1 MASSFGAVVSVVD
14 FGVQLTRTSFSIY
27 KSARESDDLMR
38 ILSSRFDGAQANLRF
53 LMSPG
58 VQSRLSTDD
67 IARISSLMLRCR
79 ASSAVLSTAAPLI
92 RKKRKV
98 DAQAV
103 SYAQDVMLHL
113 QDLET
118 HIEIEYERLKR

>member
-1 MASSFGAVVSVVD
+1 MEPIGVVFSILDSSI
-14 FGVQLTRTSFSIY
+14 QLTKIALLHY
-27 KSARESDDLMR
+27 KFARKPEDLTR
-38 ILSSRFDGAQANLRF
+38 VLSSRFDAAQARLQV
-53 LMSPG
+53 LMSPD
-58 VQSRLSTDD
+58 VQSRLSTDN
-67 IARISSLMLRCR
+67 IARISSLMLSCR

-92 RKKRKV
+92 RRKRKV

-118 HIEIEYERLKR
+118 HIEIEYERLER